1 MPAFVSATVEFLME
15 VRGEMRK
22 ITWPDRKQLYEAT
35 RAIIIFVLIIAGFIA
50 LLDLTL
56 QGVLVKGI
64 PALFGK

>member
-1 MPAFVSATVEFLME
+1 MPAFVSQTVEFLQE

-22 ITWPDRKQLYEAT
+22 ITWPDRKQLIDAT

-50 LLDLTL
+50 ILDVIL
-56 QGVLVKGI
+56 QGVLVRGI